1 MSRKVLDVENNEM
14 VSDKTFLSHSDNI
27 IIEYDGKKVGFN
39 FKTYQRYVKKPDSDA
54 VFVPCVFVDA
64 VEYNTERNFFKE
76 NESLVN
82 KKLKELDT
90 DNDQMLSEDEIIEFL
105 ESFDIIDFDIEL
117 GLGLRVGLGL
127 GFNTE
132 ETEQVIK
139 KFRASRKLPFDEVKK
154 LFDSFEYRVNIVE
167 SKENDKIKKFENETE
182 EDFKKKFKK
191 YLSSASFGFF
201 KSNAMVLQDEIENL
215 YNKGKRYIV
224 LKKTKNKMSF
234 IGLNSTLHNPD
245 FYTNLQLSE
254 LINESGINGIWKT
267 KMEFF
272 EKPYQ
277 NVVFRSLKREF
288 FTGPTDSGFK
298 AMEVYKGNNY
308 SKINGSLY
316 SKFKDDEGISNE
328 ILEHIKNLDEV
339 FINVASRSKDIIT
352 VFRAGSPLLPTYTPA
367 FISTTTNP
375 SLVSGG
381 FGNSNNIMEIK
392 IRPGTPYLPLVIEDD
407 EREILLPRGL
417 FFKKLGSSQKKRLMP
432 NDRVVPVTEYEAYLP
447 KYDPTDPINIKME
460 TPHYNKY
467 YDEVCKDFHVL
478 EVDYVASEK
487 SPKKG
492 NRKSMKKS
500 NSGARK
506 SGRKSA
512 RTSGSKR
519 SSKRRLK

>member
-14 VSDKTFLSHSDNI
+14 VSEKKFLSDSDNI

-105 ESFDIIDFDIEL
+105 ESFDIIDFDIEK
-117 GLGLRVGLGL
+117 GLGLKLGFGLGS
-127 GFNTE
+127 GFYTE

-154 LFDSFEYRVNIVE
+154 FFDSFEYGVNIVE
-167 SKENDKIKKFENETE
+167 EGKENVKIKKFENETE

-201 KSNAMVLQDEIENL
+201 KSNAMVLQDEIENF

-234 IGLNSTLHNPD
+234 IGVNSTLHNPD

-254 LINESGINGIWKT
+254 LINESGINGIDYF
-267 KMEFF
+267 KMLHFQ
-272 EKPYQ
+272 KPYQ

-375 SLVSGG
+375 SIISGG
-381 FGNSNNIMEIK
+381 FLHGNNIMEIK
-392 IRPGTPYLPLVIEDD
+392 IRPGTPYLVLEIEDH

-432 NDRVVPVTEYEAYLP
+432 NDQMIEVTEYEAYLP

-478 EVDYVASEK
+478 EVDDVASEK
-487 SPKKG
+487 SQKKG
-492 NRKSMKKS
+492 NLKSMK
-500 NSGARK
+500 NSTSGLRK
-506 SGRKSA
+506 SGR
-512 RTSGSKR
+512 KR